1 MALALECPGESS
13 PGNRASPLPMRV
25 GIDARA
31 LLAQQ
36 TGIGIYTDNIARNLA
51 LREDTEV
58 RLFTHRPIEPGPD
71 FPPRAR
77 LIADDHKLGT
87 IWVHTSLPR
96 RLASESCDV
105 LLSALTISPARIT
118 IPSVPVVH
126 DLTPLSHPEWHRR
139 RVVVA
144 FVPIIERTLDRADRI
159 IAVSE
164 ATARDLQTRFP
175 EVAGRVSVVP
185 HGVQGR
191 FHPEASS
198 EEFETTRR
206 EYTRSRPYILFLGT
220 LEPRKNLMRLVSACE
235 RLWREKR
242 SRPDLLL
249 AGGPG
254 WRSAPLLERI
264 ARSPFRDKIHRVGYV
279 DPADAPRL
287 YRAAEVFC
295 YPSLEEGFGLPVLE
309 AMACGTPTVVSTTP
323 ALTETAGDAA
333 LCVPADDDVR
343 LAGAIA
349 RVLEEP
355 GCRADLAAR
364 GIARARRFQW
374 ADSARK
380 TAEALRLACAAR

>member
-1 MALALECPGESS
+1 
-13 PGNRASPLPMRV
+13 MRV

-36 TGIGIYTDNIARNLA
+36 TGIGIYTNNIARNLA
-51 LREDTEV
+51 LASGVEV
-58 RLFTHRPIEPGPD
+58 DLLTHRRIELKPDLPPG
-71 FPPRAR
+71 AR
-77 LIADDHKLGT
+77 LVADEHPLGT
-87 IWVHTSLPR
+87 IWVHSNLPG
-96 RLASESCDV
+96 LAARQGCDV
-105 LLSALTISPARIT
+105 LLSALTIAPSRIA

-144 FVPIIERTLDRADRI
+144 FVPFIEKTLDRADRV

-164 ATARDLQTRFP
+164 ATARDLRERFP
-175 EVAGRVSVVP
+175 EVSGRISVVP
-185 HGVQGR
+185 HGVQDR
-191 FHPEASS
+191 FRPDTAPGESD
-198 EEFETTRR
+198 ETRH
-206 EYTRSRPYILFLGT
+206 EYTRSRPFILFFGT
-220 LEPRKNLMRLVSACE
+220 LEPRKNLIRLVSACE

-254 WRSAPLLERI
+254 WRSAGLLDRI

-287 YRAAEVFC
+287 FRAAEVFC

-309 AMACGTPTVVSTTP
+309 AMACGAPTVISTTP

-333 LCVPADDDVR
+333 LTAPAHDEIR
-343 LAGAIA
+343 LAEALA
-349 RVLEEP
+349 RALEEP
-355 GCRADLAAR
+355 GLRTELSRR
-364 GIARARRFQW
+364 GVERSRRFRW
-374 ADSARK
+374 SESARL
-380 TAEALRLACAAR
+380 TAEVLRSACGAA